1 MTPRD
6 ADHKGNQMSETPI
19 RSPLLAAGAIL
30 FSVALLIMG
39 NGLQVMLLPIRGG
52 IEGFSAV
59 EVGMLG
65 SGYFFGFVL
74 GCAFSPLLII
84 RAGHIRT
91 FAALVSIASAAA
103 LGYPLAV
110 DPLVWV
116 VLRMITGFCLAGLY
130 LVVESWLNDQA
141 TNETRGTLISTYVTV
156 NFTVITLGQMM
167 VTLVQPSSFVLFSI
181 ASVLVSL
188 AAVPIVMTRSSQ
200 PPPITIVRF
209 RPRHMFR
216 LSPTGTVAIFLIGVA
231 TGSFWSLGPTYAN
244 AASGNVTDAALFMS
258 AAVLGGALLQWP
270 AGKVSDLV
278 DRRLVMIGL
287 ATISGLLG
295 GIILIV
301 PHVTWLWLLLGLVFG
316 AGLLPS
322 YAIAASHVFDF
333 ADRSDYVEISAG
345 LLLLNG
351 LGSTVGPLLTSLSI
365 ELFGTS
371 GMFITNGL
379 VMVGLIGFVA
389 VRLSRREGLP
399 GEEKENFDLGTAG
412 AVSVV
417 GDEEAVQLSD
427 LVVQE
432 PAS

>member
-1 MTPRD
+1 
-6 ADHKGNQMSETPI
+6 MSEVPV

-52 IEGFSAV
+52 IEGFSSF

-91 FAALVSIASAAA
+91 FAALVAIASAAA
-103 LGYPLAV
+103 LGYPVAV
-110 DPLVWV
+110 DPIVWV
-116 VLRMITGFCLAGLY
+116 LLRMITGFCLSGLY

-167 VTLVQPSSFVLFSI
+167 VTLFKPDSFVLFSI

-188 AAVPIVMTRSSQ
+188 AAVPIVMTRSTQ

-209 RPRHMFR
+209 RPKRMFR
-216 LSPTGTVAIFLIGVA
+216 LSPTGTVSIFLIGVA

-244 AASGNVTDAALFMS
+244 AASGSITDAALFMS

-270 AGKVSDLV
+270 AGKISDHV

-287 ATISGLLG
+287 ALAVLMVGVV
-295 GIILIV
+295 ILVV
-301 PHVTWLWLLLGLVFG
+301 PHVTWLWLVLGLAFG
-316 AGLLPS
+316 AGLLPA

-351 LGSTVGPLLTSLSI
+351 LGSTVGPLLTSLAI
-365 ELFGTS
+365 ELFGPS
-371 GMFITNGL
+371 GMFITNGV
-379 VMVGLIGFVA
+379 VMMVLIGFVA

-399 GEEKENFDLGTAG
+399 EEEKENFDWGTAG

-432 PAS
+432 SDLVVQEPAA

>member
-1 MTPRD
+1 
-6 ADHKGNQMSETPI
+6 MSETPV

-52 IEGFSAV
+52 IEGFSAF

-110 DPLVWV
+110 DPMVWV

-209 RPRHMFR
+209 RPRRMFR

-270 AGKVSDLV
+270 AGKISDLV

-287 ATISGLLG
+287 ALISGLLG
-295 GIILIV
+295 AVILIV

-371 GMFITNGL
+371 GMFITNGV
-379 VMVGLIGFVA
+379 VMIGLIAFVA

-432 PAS
+432 AAS

>member
-1 MTPRD
+1 
-6 ADHKGNQMSETPI
+6 MSEVKI

-30 FSVALLIMG
+30 LSVALLITG

-52 IEGFSAV
+52 MEGFSAFQ
-59 EVGMLG
+59 VGLLG

-110 DPLVWV
+110 DPLTWV
-116 VLRMITGFCLAGLY
+116 LLRMITGFCLAGLY

-141 TNETRGTLISTYVTV
+141 TNETRGALISTYVTV

-167 VTLVQPSSFVLFSI
+167 VTLVRPDSFVLFSI

-200 PPPITIVRF
+200 PPPVTIVRF
-209 RPRHMFR
+209 RPRHMFQ
-216 LSPTGTVAIFLIGVA
+216 LSPTGTVSIFLVGVA
-231 TGSFWSLGPTYAN
+231 TGSFWSLGPSYAN

-258 AAVLGGALLQWP
+258 AAVMGGAVLQWP
-270 AGKVSDLV
+270 AGKISDTI

-287 ATISGLLG
+287 ALLSAVIG
-295 GIILIV
+295 AVIV
-301 PHVTWLWLLLGLVFG
+301 VMPHVTWLWLTLGFAFG
-316 AGLLPS
+316 AGLLPA
-322 YAIAASHVFDF
+322 YAIVSSHVFDF

-351 LGSTVGPLLTSLSI
+351 LGSTVGPVLTSLTI
-365 ELFGTS
+365 ELFGPG
-371 GMFITNGL
+371 GMFITNGV
-379 VMVGLIGFVA
+379 VMIALIGFVA
-389 VRLSRREGLP
+389 ERLRRREGLP
-399 GEEKENFDLGTAG
+399 EAEKEHFDLGTAG

-432 PAS
+432 PAA

>member
-1 MTPRD
+1 MTEAPV
-6 ADHKGNQMSETPI
+6 

-30 FSVALLIMG
+30 LSVALLIMG

-52 IEGFSAV
+52 IEGFSAF

-74 GCAFSPLLII
+74 GCAFSPLFII

-116 VLRMITGFCLAGLY
+116 LLRMITGFCLAGLY

-156 NFTVITLGQMM
+156 NFTVITIGQMM

-200 PPPITIVRF
+200 PPPITMVRF

-216 LSPTGTVAIFLIGVA
+216 LSPTGTVSIFLIGIA
-231 TGSFWSLGPTYAN
+231 TGSFWSLGPSYAN
-244 AASGNVTDAALFMS
+244 AVSGSVTDAALFMS
-258 AAVLGGALLQWP
+258 AAVVGGALVQWP
-270 AGKVSDLV
+270 AGKLSDHM
-278 DRRLVMIGL
+278 DRRLVIIGL
-287 ATISGLLG
+287 ALVAALVGLV
-295 GIILIV
+295 ILV
-301 PHVTWLWLLLGLVFG
+301 LPHLTWLWLALGLVFG
-316 AGLLPS
+316 AGLLPA

-333 ADRSDYVEISAG
+333 AERSEYVEISAG

-365 ELFGTS
+365 ELFGPA
-371 GMFITNGL
+371 GMFITNGV
-379 VMVGLIGFVA
+379 VMLILIGFVA

-399 GEEKENFDLGTAG
+399 EAEKENFDLGTAG

-432 PAS
+432 PAA